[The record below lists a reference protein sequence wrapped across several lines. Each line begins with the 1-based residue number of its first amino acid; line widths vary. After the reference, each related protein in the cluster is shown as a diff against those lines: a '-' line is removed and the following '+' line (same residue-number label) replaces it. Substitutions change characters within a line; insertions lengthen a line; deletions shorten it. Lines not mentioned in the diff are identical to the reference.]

1 MKKGEVYYIEK
12 EVSGFIH
19 PSIIKITNT
28 FLSSKEVSFDRIMFL
43 STNQYALCNN
53 YIANCNTFLKKKK
66 KQISKK
72 RWYKLIRRL
81 NEKR

>member
-1 MKKGEVYYIEK
+1 MKVGEVYYIEK

-28 FLSSKEVSFDRIMFL
+28 FLSSKEVSFDRIIFL

-53 YIANCNTFLKKKK
+53 YIANCNIFVSFKKNKFQK
-66 KQISKK
+66 SVGI
-72 RWYKLIRRL
+72 
-81 NEKR
+81 N